1 MCLMITGLCDFRC
14 PVAQDDYK
22 WIVTMSQKIPNPHLI
37 VSRRHDVTE
46 TGNKL
51 RCIRDACPETLL
63 FKHECDTRFWSD
75 GSSRT
80 QDVRPGGHMARK
92 THMGRSAHGSVFPTA
107 EAMALLRLL
116 RPAVLGNVAFLCRL
130 SSKATRTPTAP
141 PLGRLRP
148 RSLRERGRGRRRR
161 CRLGPLDGT
170 THRFQHLLRRSTD
183 SRNSLSAAA
192 ANEC

>member
-1 MCLMITGLCDFRC
+1 MCLMITDLCDFRC
-14 PVAQDDYK
+14 PVSQDDSK
-22 WIVTMSQKIPNPHLI
+22 GIVTMSQKNPNPQVI

-46 TGNKL
+46 AGNKL
-51 RCIRDACPETLL
+51 HCIRDACPESLL
-63 FKHECDTRFWSD
+63 FKHVCDIRFWSD

-92 THMGRSAHGSVFPTA
+92 TQMGRSAHGSVLPTA
-107 EAMALLRLL
+107 EAMALLWLL
-116 RPAVLGNVAFLCRL
+116 RPAVLGTVAFLCRL

-170 THRFQHLLRRSTD
+170 THRFQHLPRRSTD